1 LKQLSLPD
9 TLDAGVKPDPDRKK
23 PSLHARISFTF
34 HSEGDREQHYCFR
47 ILGHTNAIAFQARMR
62 AAMTASGIDTALK
75 FRHLFILRRGDPPGG
90 PKTKA
95 LVDQFLKA
103 GGKFVEPA
111 DDELRAFVALRAMAQ
126 RDFPGFD
133 VWLRTSKPLFGT
145 PSPSRPGATRREAE
159 TGSIEQVPSNMT
171 ENELAKNRAEI
182 VSDRDTGAQ
191 RNGNAPAAKVT
202 VTRAAIEQPSAPRLI
217 PIGRRFEHG
226 TFGEAITLGADL

>member
-1 LKQLSLPD
+1 VSCFLKQLSLPD
-9 TLDAGVKPDPDRKK
+9 TLDAGVTPDPDRKK

-34 HSEGDREQHYCFR
+34 HSEVDREQHYCFR
-47 ILGHTNAIAFQARMR
+47 ILGHINAIAFQARMR

-111 DDELRAFVALRAMAQ
+111 DDDLRTFVALRAMAQ
-126 RDFPGFD
+126 CDFPGFD

-145 PSPSRPGATRREAE
+145 SVFKAAGLCPPPFLCTPSPSRPGAFESRMAYFLKQ
-159 TGSIEQVPSNMT
+159 GAT
-171 ENELAKNRAEI
+171 EYR
-182 VSDRDTGAQ
+182 
-191 RNGNAPAAKVT
+191 
-202 VTRAAIEQPSAPRLI
+202 
-217 PIGRRFEHG
+217 
-226 TFGEAITLGADL
+226 GADPIRSNGAGRL